1 MEKRC
6 QTKLASLQL
15 CPLVVMAVGPSSA
28 LSMPKTAREVAWW
41 HNEVKDSP
49 GNIATAYR
57 EVIKEQVVRESNEA
71 KTALHSGRSWSE
83 RSAATTN

>member
-1 MEKRC
+1 
-6 QTKLASLQL
+6 
-15 CPLVVMAVGPSSA
+15 MAVGPSSA

-49 GNIATAYR
+49 GNIVTAYR